1 MKIQNLLPEAALR
14 SLHSHPEGLH
24 SAEAEKR
31 LAEYGINS
39 IERRKKENPILIF
52 SRELSNLLAIVLWI
66 TAVVVFSIA
75 FIYAQKDMYPLG
87 FAIIGVVL
95 INAFFSFWQSLKA
108 ERAMEALQ
116 NILPVKSLVIRSGN
130 WLSIAAETLVPGDII
145 SLREGDTA
153 AADIRL
159 LESHS
164 LRVDTSHITGESLPS
179 FRHSEPDKS
188 DDIFQARNI
197 VLAVVRV
204 VSGRA
209 QGVVFAT
216 GTRSEFG
223 KMAGLTLASEKKPSP
238 LQHEIALVSK
248 RVALFSIALGV
259 GFALIGVISGLPF
272 NQALLLGA
280 AMIVAN
286 IPEGLMPTITLSLAF
301 AAQRMSKRN
310 ALVRHLPAVEALGS
324 TTVICTDKTGTL
336 TLNQLKVKEV
346 DWLAQNF
353 DAGQFIAKKD
363 FTAGESALLR
373 AMHWA
378 HSLMQ
383 SSSPQKAVTKKPP
396 GDSPRDAP
404 GDTLSMSLGDPLEV
418 ALVTF
423 ANQCTFHKTELEIK
437 IETELELVSEIPFDD
452 TRRRQSVIVVDRG
465 GQVLLL
471 SKGAPE
477 VMLAR
482 SSRRVNAQGTAEPLS
497 TGDRDALLQRAE
509 SYARRG
515 LKVLG
520 YAQRRLPQG
529 DYAKNS
535 TAEDIEVE
543 LEFLGLVALEDP
555 IRPEVP
561 AAIAACHS
569 AGIRVMMITGDH
581 PETARSV
588 AEEIGIF
595 PGASANSDPHSNPN
609 SNAEVILGH
618 ELEHLSATQLQLA
631 LEKNHI
637 AFARVRANQKQR
649 IVQALKDK
657 KHVVAVTGDGVN
669 DAPALRC
676 ADVGVAMGICG
687 TDVARESSDVILL
700 DDNFATIVSA
710 IREGRGI
717 YANIR
722 NFMTYIFSSNV
733 PEAVPFVLFMLF
745 PIPLPL
751 TILQILSIDLGT
763 DLVPALGLGAD
774 PAGEK
779 LMHEPPRGYGRHLID
794 RSFILKAYLWFGLW
808 LALASM
814 GGYFYVLLDGGWTW
828 GQPVEPNSL
837 LARQAATATLVSVIL
852 MQIANVFLCRQQPF
866 SVGNNL
872 IFLGVALEMVFIAA
886 VMFFAPLQSIL
897 NTAQVTW
904 TLFPVV
910 FCFMGLMI
918 LGEKLRRKVISKK
931 LKPSPDS
938 LAPRLG
944 D

>member
-1 MKIQNLLPEAALR
+1 MARETELIFPRKIRNEQC
-14 SLHSHPEGLH
+14 HPAGLN

-116 NILPVKSLVIRSGN
+116 NILPVKSLVIRSSN

-188 DDIFQARNI
+188 DDIFQARNV
-197 VLAVVRV
+197 VLAGVRV

-259 GFALIGVISGLPF
+259 GFALLGVISGLPF

-336 TLNQLKVKEV
+336 TLNQLKVKEI
-346 DWLAQNF
+346 DWLAQTV

-363 FTAGESALLR
+363 FTAGE
-373 AMHWA
+373 
-378 HSLMQ
+378 
-383 SSSPQKAVTKKPP
+383 
-396 GDSPRDAP
+396 
-404 GDTLSMSLGDPLEV
+404 
-418 ALVTF
+418 
-423 ANQCTFHKTELEIK
+423 
-437 IETELELVSEIPFDD
+437 
-452 TRRRQSVIVVDRG
+452 
-465 GQVLLL
+465 
-471 SKGAPE
+471 
-477 VMLAR
+477 
-482 SSRRVNAQGTAEPLS
+482 NA
-497 TGDRDALLQRAE
+497 
-509 SYARRG
+509 
-515 LKVLG
+515 
-520 YAQRRLPQG
+520 
-529 DYAKNS
+529 
-535 TAEDIEVE
+535 
-543 LEFLGLVALEDP
+543 
-555 IRPEVP
+555 
-561 AAIAACHS
+561 
-569 AGIRVMMITGDH
+569 
-581 PETARSV
+581 
-588 AEEIGIF
+588 
-595 PGASANSDPHSNPN
+595 
-609 SNAEVILGH
+609 
-618 ELEHLSATQLQLA
+618 
-631 LEKNHI
+631 
-637 AFARVRANQKQR
+637 
-649 IVQALKDK
+649 
-657 KHVVAVTGDGVN
+657 
-669 DAPALRC
+669 
-676 ADVGVAMGICG
+676 
-687 TDVARESSDVILL
+687 
-700 DDNFATIVSA
+700 
-710 IREGRGI
+710 
-717 YANIR
+717 
-722 NFMTYIFSSNV
+722 
-733 PEAVPFVLFMLF
+733 
-745 PIPLPL
+745 
-751 TILQILSIDLGT
+751 
-763 DLVPALGLGAD
+763 
-774 PAGEK
+774 
-779 LMHEPPRGYGRHLID
+779 
-794 RSFILKAYLWFGLW
+794 
-808 LALASM
+808 
-814 GGYFYVLLDGGWTW
+814 
-828 GQPVEPNSL
+828 L
-837 LARQAATATLVSVIL
+837 LARQAATATLVSVVL

-866 SVGNNL
+866 SVRNNL
-872 IFLGVALEMVFIAA
+872 IYLGVALEIVFIAA
-886 VMFFAPLQSIL
+886 VMFFAPLQRIL

-904 TLFPVV
+904 RLFPVV

-931 LKPSPDS
+931 LKLSPDS
-938 LAPRLG
+938 LAPRCG
-944 D
+944 E